1 MKDIFEP
8 KELSQKLREIG
19 FDEPC
24 IAIYS
29 IQDNEL
35 KGIIQGEEKLIDN
48 FILGKFTCS
57 SYSGIPA
64 PTWEQVFKWFR
75 ERGISGYIQ
84 YYSDIEKY
92 PCFIKHR
99 MPYSEMVEIC
109 ETYEQA
115 RKILVLEMI
124 ERTKLKKKKR
134 QIMLKKTF
142 FPANEIVKNAR
153 TLFNLAFLLL
163 CILYLFFFC

>member
-1 MKDIFEP
+1 MTTDIFAP

-29 IQDNEL
+29 IHDNEL

-75 ERGISGYIQ
+75 ERGYLFVIGYDFSDKKYNYKIVIKKHNEISRIT
-84 YYSDIEKY
+84 SENY
-92 PCFIKHR
+92 P
-99 MPYSEMVEIC
+99 
-109 ETYEQA
+109 TYEQA
-115 RKILVLEMI
+115 RE
-124 ERTKLKKKKR
+124 
-134 QIMLKKTF
+134 
-142 FPANEIVKNAR
+142 
-153 TLFNLAFLLL
+153 NLALEL
-163 CILYLFFFC
+163 IEIYKKQNNE